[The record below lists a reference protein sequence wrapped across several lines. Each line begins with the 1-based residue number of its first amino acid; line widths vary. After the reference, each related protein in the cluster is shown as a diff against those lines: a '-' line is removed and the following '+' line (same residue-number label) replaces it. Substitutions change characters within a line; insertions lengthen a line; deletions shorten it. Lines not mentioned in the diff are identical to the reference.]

1 MKFYETNPL
10 LRREIAVSVPASKSV
25 AARAIL
31 LAAFTEGETLL
42 TGCENFGQDTLDL
55 IGCLSALGI
64 GTEWDKDRLLVRG
77 RKNCV
82 RRAALD
88 VGSAG
93 TAARFLTAILAF
105 LGGEY
110 EMTAS
115 GQMSKRPMDLTRVLS
130 EAGVRFHFH
139 GQEGHF
145 PFRMESG
152 GVVAERLTVDTNVST
167 QFASGLLLAA
177 AVGERPLTLSLTGS
191 RTQGSYIA
199 TTLRVIRAFGGDVVE
214 ADGKITVFPIHSA
227 AKEYAVPPDFSAAC
241 YFYAL
246 SLLCGSKVLVRGAH
260 ADCGQTDL
268 KFLGIL
274 REKGV
279 HIAETPEGIVADGAA
294 VGKFTGFDVDMRD
307 FSDQTL
313 TLAALAPFASSPSA
327 LKNIGH
333 IRKQECDRVEA
344 ILHNLTALGVPCECR
359 GDDILI
365 WPAPVQPATIET
377 YGDHRVA
384 MAFALVGLK
393 AGGVKIK
400 DPDCCKKTF
409 SNYFEI
415 LEELT
420 KE

>member
-1 MKFYETNPL
+1 MNVYETKPL
-10 LRREIAVSVPASKSV
+10 RKREIAVSVPASKSLIN
-25 AARAIL
+25 RALL
-31 LAAFTEGETLL
+31 LAAFTEGQTVL
-42 TGCENFGQDTLDL
+42 TGCGNFGQDAYDL
-55 IGCLSALGI
+55 LGCLTALGI
-64 GTEWDKDRLLVRG
+64 RTERDGDSLRVYGTENFA
-77 RKNCV
+77 RK
-82 RRAALD
+82 AALN

-105 LGGEY
+105 FGGEY

-115 GQMSKRPMDLTRVLS
+115 EQMQNRPMDLLSVLS
-130 EAGVRFHFH
+130 AAGVSFEFFC
-139 GQEGHF
+139 QAGHF
-145 PFRMESG
+145 PFRMKSG
-152 GVVAERLTVDTNVST
+152 GVSAEHLTVDTDVST

-177 AVGERPLTLSLTGS
+177 AVCGKPLRLTLTGS
-191 RTQGSYIA
+191 RKTGGYLI
-199 TTLRVIRAFGGDVVE
+199 TTLEIIRAFGGDFLCTE
-214 ADGKITVFPIHSA
+214 DGVTVFPIRHA
-227 AKEYAVPPDFSAAC
+227 ASGYAVPPDFSAAC

-246 SLLCGSKVLVRGAH
+246 SLLCGAKVLVRGAH

-268 KFLGIL
+268 KLLGVL
-274 REKGV
+274 KEKGV
-279 HIAETPEGIVADGAA
+279 ILAETPEGIVADGAA

-313 TLAALAPFASSPSA
+313 TLAALAPFASSPSV

-393 AGGVKIK
+393 TGGVKIK

-409 SNYFEI
+409 ANYFEI